1 MVIGRK
7 STVQLPYLRVSGE
20 SSDRFPRPRNS
31 GEPTPHPW
39 ATLVSVETSP
49 CSVPSL
55 RREIFLSRGTQND
68 FKPQALKCAV
78 DGSHRRIFVNWKPS
92 PHFISQ
98 EMAPSLRFG
107 RLGSRIRCSSRAIT
121 HSSSTAQGLH
131 RFLYNPIEIYVS
143 FPPIWIVLKHPT
155 SGGGAWP

>member
-1 MVIGRK
+1 MVIGCK

-31 GEPTPHPW
+31 VEPTPHRW
-39 ATLVSVETSP
+39 ATLVSVETGP

-78 DGSHRRIFVNWKPS
+78 SGSIGAYSSIGS
-92 PHFISQ
+92 PRPTSYHKKWRPLSDLVASVH
-98 EMAPSLRFG
+98 EAAAALARSPTRAPSRKVCIVSSMI
-107 RLGSRIRCSSRAIT
+107 RLKFMSLFPLY
-121 HSSSTAQGLH
+121 GLC
-131 RFLYNPIEIYVS
+131 
-143 FPPIWIVLKHPT
+143 
-155 SGGGAWP
+155 